1 MRKSNLIFILASAAL
16 AAISCEALQRDD
28 ADLIEP
34 SQEDADPVEPFVLS
48 VDKATIEAN
57 GDDLA
62 TFTIKDANGTLLTSL
77 PLKMVMESQTK
88 TSLSILRQSSLQG
101 LPMPLTPL
109 RSMFRIWPQI
119 PNMW

>member
-16 AAISCEALQRDD
+16 AAISCEGLQG
-28 ADLIEP
+28 EN
-34 SQEDADPVEPFVLS
+34 ADPVEPFVLS

-101 LPMPLTPL
+101 LPMSLTQL
-109 RSMFRIWPQI
+109 QSMFRTWLQI
-119 PNMW
+119 QNMW

>member
-101 LPMPLTPL
+101 LPMSLTQL
-109 RSMFRIWPQI
+109 QSMFRTWLQI
-119 PNMW
+119 QNMW

>member
-16 AAISCEALQRDD
+16 AAISCEALQRED

-77 PLKMVMESQTK
+77 SLKMVMESQTK

-101 LPMPLTPL
+101 LPMTLTPL
-109 RSMFRIWPQI
+109 RSMFRTWLQI
-119 PNMW
+119 QNMW

>member
-77 PLKMVMESQTK
+77 PLKMVMESKTT

-101 LPMPLTPL
+101 LPMTLTPL
-109 RSMFRIWPQI
+109 RSMFRTWLQI
-119 PNMW
+119 QNMW

>member
-16 AAISCEALQRDD
+16 AAISCEGLQGDD

-77 PLKMVMESQTK
+77 SPKMVMESKTK

-101 LPMPLTPL
+101 LPMTLTPL
-109 RSMFRIWPQI
+109 RSMFRTWLQI
-119 PNMW
+119 QNMW